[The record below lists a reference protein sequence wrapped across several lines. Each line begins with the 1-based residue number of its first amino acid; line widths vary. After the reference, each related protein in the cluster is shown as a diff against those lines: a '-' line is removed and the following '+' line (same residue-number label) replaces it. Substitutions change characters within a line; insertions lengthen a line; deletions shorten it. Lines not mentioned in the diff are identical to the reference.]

1 MDLLPSKKMIRI
13 HKEGH
18 SFLFVLF
25 ILFLGINIT
34 LHYLK
39 VDFFYLNITLLLSIL
54 IFLFF
59 LQFFRNPKLNF
70 IVDKNKVLS
79 PANGKVV
86 NIGEV
91 YEDEYFGEKKII
103 ISIFMSPI
111 DVHINRNP
119 ISGIVKYYKYHKGK
133 YLVAWHPK
141 SSTLNERTTTVIEN
155 KKITVLVRQIAG
167 FVARRI
173 INNTKVS
180 DQAIQSDELGFIK
193 FGSRADIF
201 LPLGCKIKI
210 KKGDKTIA
218 GITEICSL
226 N

>member
-1 MDLLPSKKMIRI
+1 MIRI
-13 HKEGH
+13 HKEGQ
-18 SFLFVLF
+18 SFLLVLF

-34 LHYLK
+34 LHFLE
-39 VDFFYLNITLLLSIL
+39 VDVFYINITLLLSIL
-54 IFLFF
+54 TFLFF
-59 LQFFRNPKLNF
+59 IQFFRDPKLSF
-70 IVDKNKVLS
+70 IVDKNKILS

-86 NIGEV
+86 KIGEV

-103 ISIFMSPI
+103 VSIFMSPI

-119 ISGIVKYYKYHKGK
+119 ISGIVKYYKYHRGK

-155 KKITVLVRQIAG
+155 KKITILVRQIAG

-173 INNTKVS
+173 INNTKVN
-180 DQAIQSDELGFIK
+180 DQVMQSDELGFIK

-201 LPLGCKIKI
+201 LPLESKIKI
-210 KKGDKTIA
+210 KKGDKAIA